1 MFMYLY
7 SLFMY
12 VNIVYVYVSLLIA
25 VYSSEITTFVNFLN
39 YFFNGH
45 SNVCQLIVKR
55 YHYRI
60 WEIVR
65 HRVCGQKNSH
75 LMCHDFL

>member
-1 MFMYLY
+1 M
-7 SLFMY
+7 S
-12 VNIVYVYVSLLIA
+12 
-25 VYSSEITTFVNFLN
+25 FLN